1 MKMTRQRKVIL
12 ESIEGLTCHPTAVE
26 VYELVRKKLPRISLG
41 TVYRNLE
48 ALSSAGLVQKLE
60 PCSYQK
66 RFDPNVKNHLHILCS
81 SCGRLDDFPVEIEI
95 DLKKFVKLK
104 SEFDITGYRI
114 EFTGICPD
122 CRKKLAKNPARK
134 H

>member
-12 ESIEGLTCHPTAVE
+12 ESIEGLTCHPTADQ
-26 VYELVRKKLPRISLG
+26 VYQLVRKKLPRISLG

-48 ALSSAGLVQKLE
+48 SLSSAGLVRKLE

-66 RFDPNVKNHLHILCS
+66 RFDPNVQHHLHILCS
-81 SCGRLDDFPVEIEI
+81 SCGRLDDFPVEIKI
-95 DLKKFVKLK
+95 DLKKLVKSK
-104 SEFDITGYRI
+104 SDFDITGYQI

-122 CRKKLAKNPARK
+122 CLKKRAKNPVRNR
-134 H
+134 